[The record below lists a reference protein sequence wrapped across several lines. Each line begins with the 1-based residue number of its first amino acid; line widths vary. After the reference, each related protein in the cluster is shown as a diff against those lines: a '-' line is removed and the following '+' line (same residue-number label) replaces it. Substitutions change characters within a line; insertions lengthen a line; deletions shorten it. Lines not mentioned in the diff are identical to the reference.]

1 MSLPI
6 YVAPI
11 LLLSCLICPPEALA
25 QGKVDSG
32 GSRPAILSPIALFR
46 DDVDRKIARTKVP
59 EIPRP
64 RPEKSFSPGLKLTI
78 EDTRAIV
85 DTSYQKILQG
95 RVEIDKAE
103 AKHLES
109 KGAFDPFYKHVSE
122 FKRIQDIVIT
132 GKAKNALHN
141 EGQIELPTKSG
152 VRFFGRF
159 RVNPNDAST
168 PFLQSGQSGEYT
180 AGLLIPLLQ
189 GLGIN
194 KDRASEQRAGLG
206 KVISRINLNLSRM
219 NVLFDTSL
227 AYWEWIMS
235 YKKLQVVTAQLE
247 LGEAQE
253 NLVRQRVADGD
264 LPAILIA
271 EAEKEVRKRRG
282 DQIAATR
289 AMAKAGFKLAL
300 FLSGRAES
308 KPPSLSPANFTEPGI
323 EPREISEAEIATATK
338 RALSVR
344 PELQVID
351 LRRDIARVE
360 LRLAKNLMMPQ
371 VNLVYRQGADTGTNG
386 IGMVLSGGVEMS
398 VPLRQRRARGL
409 ARQAELELKNLD
421 IEEHF
426 LKQRITLEV
435 EDAASEA
442 NAAYGR
448 LKQAEEELE
457 RSRRVEK
464 GEQARFDL
472 GDSSLLVVNI
482 RQRERAE
489 SEKKVIDT
497 YGEYLKGLAAFE
509 IVSGNI

>member
-1 MSLPI
+1 MSVPVMVLP
-6 YVAPI
+6 V
-11 LLLSCLICPPEALA
+11 LFLSCVLSPSRALA
-25 QGKVDSG
+25 QEPVDKIG
-32 GSRPAILSPIALFR
+32 TRPAILSPISLLK
-46 DDVDRKIARTKVP
+46 DDVDRRIVRTEVP
-59 EIPRP
+59 EVPKR
-64 RPEKSFSPGLKLTI
+64 RPEKSFSPGLKLTF
-78 EDTRAIV
+78 EDVIAIV
-85 DTSYQKILQG
+85 DTSYPKILQG
-95 RVEIDKAE
+95 RVEVDKAE

-109 KGAFDPFYKHVSE
+109 KGAFDPFYKHISE

-141 EGQIELPTKSG
+141 EGQIELPTRSG
-152 VRFFGRF
+152 VRLFGRF

-194 KDRASEQRAGLG
+194 KDRANEQKAGLG
-206 KVISRINLNLSRM
+206 KIISRINLNLSRM
-219 NVLFDTSL
+219 NVIYDTALS
-227 AYWEWIMS
+227 YWEWIMS
-235 YKKLQVVTAQLE
+235 YKKLQVVTDLLE

-253 NLVRQRVADGD
+253 KLVRQRVADGD

-308 KPPSLSPANFTEPGI
+308 QSPSLSPANFTEPGI
-323 EPREISEAEIATATK
+323 EPREISQTEIATATK
-338 RALSVR
+338 RALSLR
-344 PELQVID
+344 PELQLID

-360 LRLAKNLMMPQ
+360 LRLARNLMMPQ
-371 VNLVYRQGADTGTNG
+371 VNLLYRQGADTGTNG

-409 ARQAELELKNLD
+409 ARQAELDLKNLD
-421 IEEHF
+421 LEEQF
-426 LKQRITLEV
+426 LRQRITLEV
-435 EDAASEA
+435 EDAASEV
-442 NAAYGR
+442 NASLGR

-457 RSRRVEK
+457 RARRVEQ

-472 GDSSLLVVNI
+472 GDSSLLVVNL
-482 RQRERAE
+482 RQRARAE
-489 SEKKVIDT
+489 AEKKRIET
-497 YGEYLKGLAAFE
+497 YGDYLKGLAAFE